1 MNIDEYEL
9 SIFIVLEG
17 KFTSHLRKLTEA
29 LRKEPN
35 REFNIGD
42 AFGVE
47 AQKKKKKGYTII
59 SHGYGLLV
67 EIKCN
72 DIEKNIGS
80 LVKVGKRKNKR

>member
-35 REFNIGD
+35 REFKTGD

-47 AQKKKKKGYTII
+47 A
-59 SHGYGLLV
+59 L
-67 EIKCN
+67 
-72 DIEKNIGS
+72 
-80 LVKVGKRKNKR
+80 